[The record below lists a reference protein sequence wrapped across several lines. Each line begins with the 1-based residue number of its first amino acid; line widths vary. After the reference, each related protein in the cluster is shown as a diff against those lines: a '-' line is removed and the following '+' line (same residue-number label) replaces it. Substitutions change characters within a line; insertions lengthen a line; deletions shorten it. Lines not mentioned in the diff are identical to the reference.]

1 MMAPRGE
8 RVHRPVKKT
17 EYELRFASRDA
28 EKGWRD
34 LCATLRNA
42 LADSWDF
49 LTRSPH
55 ERNPLNQPMKGE
67 LALVAYEGQNYDRWQ
82 HKPVAKGDSR
92 IWFFVIDR
100 IVYLEQVHTRKPNQT
115 K

>member
-1 MMAPRGE
+1 MASKEE

-17 EYELRFASRDA
+17 EYEIRFASRSA

-34 LCATLRNA
+34 LQATQRNA

-49 LTRSPH
+49 LTRTPH
-55 ERNPLNQPMKGE
+55 ERGPLNQPMKAE
-67 LALVAYEGQNYDRWQ
+67 LAHVTYQGEDHERWQ
-82 HKPVAKGDSR
+82 HKPVAQGDSR
-92 IWFFVIDR
+92 IWYFIVDR
-100 IVYLEQVHTRKPNQT
+100 IVYLEQVHTKKPNQT